1 MLKMIECGT
10 TTSSCAVLSWVMNTE
25 LCVQLC
31 DPIDCSHPGSF
42 VHGIFQER
50 ILERVAISSSR
61 RSSQPKDWTCLS
73 VSLVSP
79 ELAGRFFT
87 HWAIRLCYIFINS
100 FINQVIRVW
109 VQKRFRNSVQGRIR
123 HHRSFWSTALLNSAS
138 PSPGRSFTKGQ
149 CKKA

>member
-61 RSSQPKDWTCLS
+61 RSSQPKDPIHVSC
-73 VSLVSP
+73 VSLISRWVLYHCTTWKAPCSISKGLGFLKERVDIKTERNRELTFSP
-79 ELAGRFFT
+79 
-87 HWAIRLCYIFINS
+87 RLTLKE
-100 FINQVIRVW
+100 W
-109 VQKRFRNSVQGRIR
+109 VMRARQNGKEYCLWGRI
-123 HHRSFWSTALLNSAS
+123 LNI
-138 PSPGRSFTKGQ
+138 F
-149 CKKA
+149 